1 MSSNA
6 GGLHAQWLRRAEK
19 LIPGGVN
26 SPVRAWRGVGGT
38 PLFFERG
45 VGPWLIDIEGRR
57 YLDYVGSWGALIL
70 GHAHPVVTEA
80 INAAAARS
88 TSFGAP
94 TTLEVEYAELLCSM
108 VPNLERMRLV
118 NSGTEACMSAIR
130 LARGATGRR
139 MILKFDG
146 CYHGHAESFLERAGS
161 GALTLG
167 EPNSRGVTEGTANDT
182 LIAPYNDLAAVAE
195 LVDRHAADLA
205 AIIVEPVAGNMGC
218 IPPAAG
224 FLAGLRRLAT
234 LSGAL
239 LIFDEVMCGLRVAP
253 GGAQQL
259 YGIKAD
265 LITLGKIIGGGLPL
279 AAYGGRA
286 DLMRHIAPEGAV
298 YQAGTLS
305 GNPLAVS
312 AGLAVLRHL
321 RASPQLYEE
330 LNRRTLQL
338 ASGLAEAA
346 LAHGIALQVNQV
358 GAMLSA
364 HFSRAPITDCST
376 SMASDSKR
384 FARFFHALLNHGVYL
399 PPSAFEAWFVSAAHS
414 EEDIER
420 TLSAARL
427 VMTRLT
433 EGEPG

>member
-1 MSSNA
+1 MSKA
-6 GGLHAQWLRRAEK
+6 GKHADWMRRAE
-19 LIPGGVN
+19 LRIPGGVN

-45 VGPWLIDIEGRR
+45 SGAWLIDIDGRR
-57 YLDYVGSWGALIL
+57 YLDYVCSWGALIL
-70 GHAHPVVTEA
+70 GHAHPLVTEA
-80 INAAAARS
+80 IQAAAARS

-94 TTLEVEYAELLCSM
+94 TTLEVEYAELLCSI

-139 MILKFDG
+139 KILKFDG
-146 CYHGHAESFLERAGS
+146 CYHGHADSFLVRAGS

-167 EPNSRGVTEGTANDT
+167 EPNSRGVTEGTAGDT
-182 LIAPYNDLAAVAE
+182 LIAPYNDLAAVE
-195 LVDRHAADLA
+195 QLVAAHGRDLA

-218 IPPAAG
+218 IPPAQG

-234 LSGAL
+234 SSGAV
-239 LIFDEVMCGLRVAP
+239 LIFDEVMCGLRVAF
-253 GGAQQL
+253 GGAQAR
-259 YGIKAD
+259 YGVDAD

-286 DLMRHIAPEGAV
+286 DLMRHIAPEGGV

-321 RASPQLYEE
+321 KAHPELYDTLEE
-330 LNRRTLQL
+330 RSSQL
-338 ASGLAEAA
+338 ARGLASAA
-346 LAHGIALQVNQV
+346 REYALPLQVNQV
-358 GAMLSA
+358 GGMLSA
-364 HFSRAPITDCST
+364 HFSAAPVTDCATST
-376 SMASDSKR
+376 ASDSKR
-384 FARFFHALLNHGVYL
+384 FARFFHALLDHGVYL
-399 PPSAFEAWFVSAAHS
+399 PPSAYEAWFVSLAHS
-414 EEDIER
+414 AQDIER
-420 TLSAARL
+420 TLAAMRT
-427 VMTRLT
+427 VFAEIAAT
-433 EGEPG
+433 GS

>member
-1 MSSNA
+1 MSINE
-6 GGLHAQWLRRAEK
+6 GGQHAAWMLRAEK

-45 VGPWLIDIEGRR
+45 VGPWLIDIEGHR

-70 GHAHPVVTEA
+70 GHAYPVVTEA
-80 INAAAARS
+80 IQSAAARS

-139 MILKFDG
+139 KLIKFDG
-146 CYHGHAESFLERAGS
+146 CYHGHADSFLVRAGS

-167 EPNSRGVTEGTANDT
+167 EPNSRGVTEGVANDT
-182 LIAPYNDLAAVAE
+182 LIAPYNNLAAVE
-195 LVDRHAADLA
+195 RLVTEHAKDLA

-218 IPPAAG
+218 IAPAAG

-234 LSGAL
+234 ASGAV

-259 YGIKAD
+259 YGIQAD

-286 DLMRHIAPEGAV
+286 DLMRHIAPEGGV

-312 AGLAVLRHL
+312 AGLAVLGHL
-321 RASPQLYEE
+321 RDNPEIYES
-330 LNRRTLQL
+330 LFARTRQL
-338 ASGLAEAA
+338 ASGLAEAGRE
-346 LAHGIALQVNQV
+346 LGIPLQVNQV

-364 HFSRAPITDCST
+364 HFSSVPITDCAT
-376 SMASDSKR
+376 SMAADSKR
-384 FARFFHALLNHGVYL
+384 FARFFHAMLNHGVYL

-420 TLSAARL
+420 TVTAARL
-427 VMTRLT
+427 VMTHLAA
-433 EGEPG
+433 G

>member
-1 MSSNA
+1 MNEA
-6 GGLHAQWLRRAEK
+6 GMHGEWFRRAE
-19 LIPGGVN
+19 LRIPGGVN

-38 PLFFERG
+38 PLFIERG
-45 VGPWLIDIEGRR
+45 TGAWLIDIEGRR

-70 GHAHPVVTEA
+70 GHAHPIVTEA
-80 INAAAARS
+80 VIRAAARS

-94 TTLEVEYAELLCSM
+94 TTLEVEYAELLCSL
-108 VPNLERMRLV
+108 VPNLERVRLV

-139 MILKFDG
+139 KILKFDG
-146 CYHGHAESFLERAGS
+146 CYHGHADSFLVRAGS

-182 LIAPYNDLAAVAE
+182 LIAPYNDLAAVE
-195 LVDRHAADLA
+195 WLVDVHAKDLA

-218 IPPAAG
+218 IPPADG
-224 FLAGLRRLAT
+224 FLEGLRRLAT
-234 LSGAL
+234 ACGAIL
-239 LIFDEVMCGLRVAP
+239 VFDEVMCGLRVAP
-253 GGAQQL
+253 GGAQAR
-259 YGIKAD
+259 YGVNAD
-265 LITLGKIIGGGLPL
+265 LITLGKVIGGGLPL

-286 DLMRHIAPEGAV
+286 DLMRHIAPEGPV

-312 AGLAVLRHL
+312 AGLAVLGHL
-321 RASPQLYEE
+321 QANPQIYVE
-330 LNRRTLQL
+330 LEKRTGLL
-338 ASGLAEAA
+338 ATGLAAA
-346 LAHGIALQVNQV
+346 GREQGIALKVNQV

-364 HFSRAPITDCST
+364 HFSESPVTDCST

-399 PPSAFEAWFVSAAHS
+399 PPSAYEAWFVSAAHS
-414 EEDIER
+414 DEDIER
-420 TLSAARL
+420 TVAAARS
-427 VMTRLT
+427 VMAQLDSTA
-433 EGEPG
+433 P

>member
-1 MSSNA
+1 MTES
-6 GGLHAQWLRRAEK
+6 GKHAEWLRRAEQR
-19 LIPGGVN
+19 IPGGVN

-45 VGPWLIDIEGRR
+45 TGVWLIDIEGRR

-70 GHAHPVVTEA
+70 GHAHPLVTAA
-80 INAAAARS
+80 ITAAAARS

-94 TTLEVEYAELLCSM
+94 TTLEVEYAELLCSLI
-108 VPNLERMRLV
+108 PNLDRMRLV

-139 MILKFDG
+139 KILKFDG
-146 CYHGHAESFLERAGS
+146 CYHGHADSFLVRAGS

-167 EPNSRGVTEGTANDT
+167 EPNSRGVTEGTACDT
-182 LIAPYNDLAAVAE
+182 LIAPYNDLLAVEQLVAA
-195 LVDRHAADLA
+195 HAADLA

-218 IPPAAG
+218 IPPAPG

-234 LSGAL
+234 ASGAI
-239 LIFDEVMCGLRVAP
+239 LIFDEVMCGLRVAL
-253 GGAQQL
+253 GGAQAR
-259 YGIKAD
+259 YGVNAD

-286 DLMRHIAPEGAV
+286 DLMRHIAPEGGV

-312 AGLAVLRHL
+312 AGFAVLRHL
-321 RASPQLYEE
+321 VANPGLYVALEE
-330 LNRRTLQL
+330 RTAQL
-338 ASGLAEAA
+338 AQGMAA
-346 LAHGIALQVNQV
+346 AAGEYGIALQVNQV
-358 GAMLSA
+358 GGMLSA
-364 HFSRAPITDCST
+364 HFSRTPVTDCASST
-376 SMASDSKR
+376 AADSKR

-399 PPSAFEAWFVSAAHS
+399 PPSAFEAWFVSAVHS

-420 TLSAARL
+420 TIAAVRA
-427 VMTRLT
+427 VFAGMARA
-433 EGEPG
+433 PG

>member
-1 MSSNA
+1 MSE
-6 GGLHAQWLRRAEK
+6 GGKHADWLRRAVER
-19 LIPGGVN
+19 IPGGVN
-26 SPVRAWRGVGGT
+26 SPVRAWRAVGGT

-45 VGPWLIDIEGRR
+45 SGAWLIDIEGRR

-70 GHAHPVVTEA
+70 GHAHPLVTEA
-80 INAAAARS
+80 IVAAAARS

-130 LARGATGRR
+130 LARGATGRSK
-139 MILKFDG
+139 ILKFDG
-146 CYHGHAESFLERAGS
+146 CYHGHADSFLVRAGS

-167 EPNSRGVTEGTANDT
+167 EPNSRGVTAATANDT
-182 LIAPYNDLAAVAE
+182 LIAPYNDLAAVGR
-195 LVDRHAADLA
+195 LIDTHGKDLA
-205 AIIVEPVAGNMGC
+205 TIIVEPVAGNMGC
-218 IPPAAG
+218 IPPAPG
-224 FLAGLRRLAT
+224 FLAGLRKLAT
-234 LSGAL
+234 SSGAI

-253 GGAQQL
+253 GGAQAL
-259 YGIKAD
+259 YGVNAD

-286 DLMRHIAPEGAV
+286 DLMRHIAPEGPV

-312 AGLAVLRHL
+312 AGLAVLSFLKTHPGIYADL
-321 RASPQLYEE
+321 D
-330 LNRRTLQL
+330 RRTARL
-338 ASGLAEAA
+338 AAGLAAA
-346 LAHGIALQVNQV
+346 AQDHGIALKVNQV

-364 HFSRAPITDCST
+364 HFSASPVTDCAS

-384 FARFFHALLNHGVYL
+384 FAHFFHALLKHGVYL
-399 PPSAFEAWFVSAAHS
+399 PPSAYEAWFVSAAHS
-414 EEDIER
+414 VEDIER
-420 TLSAARL
+420 TIAAARAVMSEL
-427 VMTRLT
+427 VT
-433 EGEPG
+433 G

>member
-1 MSSNA
+1 MSE
-6 GGLHAQWLRRAEK
+6 GGKHAEWLRRAVER
-19 LIPGGVN
+19 IPGGVN
-26 SPVRAWRGVGGT
+26 SPVRAWRAVGGT

-45 VGPWLIDIEGRR
+45 IGAWLIDIEGRR

-70 GHAHPVVTEA
+70 GHAHPLVTEA
-80 INAAAARS
+80 IAAAAARS

-94 TTLEVEYAELLCSM
+94 TTLEVEYAELLCGM

-130 LARGATGRR
+130 LARGATGRHK
-139 MILKFDG
+139 ILKFDG
-146 CYHGHAESFLERAGS
+146 CYHGHADSFLVRAGS

-182 LIAPYNDLAAVAE
+182 LIAPYNDLAAVE
-195 LVDRHAADLA
+195 RLVDTHGKDLA

-218 IPPAAG
+218 IPPAPG

-234 LSGAL
+234 SSGAI

-253 GGAQQL
+253 GGAQAL
-259 YGIKAD
+259 YGVHAD
-265 LITLGKIIGGGLPL
+265 LVTLGKIIGGGLPL

-286 DLMRHIAPEGAV
+286 DLMRHIAPEGPV

-312 AGLAVLRHL
+312 AGLAVLEFL
-321 RASPQLYEE
+321 KTNPQLYEE
-330 LNRRTLQL
+330 LGQRTARLATGL
-338 ASGLAEAA
+338 ASAA
-346 LAHGIALQVNQV
+346 VEHGVPLQVNQV

-364 HFSRAPITDCST
+364 HFTASPVTDCASST
-376 SMASDSKR
+376 AADSKR
-384 FARFFHALLNHGVYL
+384 FAHFFHALLKHGVYL
-399 PPSAFEAWFVSAAHS
+399 PPSAYESWFVSAAHS

-420 TLSAARL
+420 TIAAARS
-427 VMTRLT
+427 VFTQIAAGT
-433 EGEPG
+433 VA

>member
-1 MSSNA
+1 MA
-6 GGLHAQWLRRAEK
+6 DTDQHAEWLRRAERR
-19 LIPGGVN
+19 IPGGVN
-26 SPVRAWRGVGGT
+26 SPVRAWRAVGGT

-45 VGPWLIDIEGRR
+45 VGAWLIDIEGRR

-70 GHAHPVVTEA
+70 GHAHPLVTEA
-80 INAAAARS
+80 ITAAAARS

-139 MILKFDG
+139 KILKFDG
-146 CYHGHAESFLERAGS
+146 CYHGHADSFLVRAGS
-161 GALTLG
+161 GALTFG
-167 EPNSRGVTEGTANDT
+167 EPNSRGVTETTANDT
-182 LIAPYNDLAAVAE
+182 LIAPYNDLAAVE
-195 LVDRHAADLA
+195 QLVGAHGKDLA

-218 IPPAAG
+218 IPPAKG

-234 LSGAL
+234 ASGAI

-253 GGAQQL
+253 RGAQAL
-259 YGIKAD
+259 YGVDAD

-286 DLMRHIAPEGAV
+286 DLMRHIAPEGPV

-312 AGLAVLRHL
+312 AGLEVLKYL
-321 RASPQLYEE
+321 QANPQLYVD
-330 LNRRTLQL
+330 LDRRSSHL
-338 ASGLAEAA
+338 AAGLAATAKEQGVP
-346 LAHGIALQVNQV
+346 LIVNQV
-358 GAMLSA
+358 GGMLSA
-364 HFSRAPITDCST
+364 HFSAEPVTDCAS
-376 SMASDSKR
+376 SMASDAKR
-384 FARFFHALLNHGVYL
+384 FAQFFHALLKHGIYL
-399 PPSAFEAWFVSAAHS
+399 PPSAYEAWFVSAAHS
-414 EEDIER
+414 DEDIER
-420 TLSAARL
+420 TIAAAGF
-427 VMTRLT
+427 VMTQIAAAT
-433 EGEPG
+433 AN

>member
-1 MSSNA
+1 MSKA
-6 GGLHAQWLRRAEK
+6 GKHADWMRRAE
-19 LIPGGVN
+19 LRIPGGVN

-45 VGPWLIDIEGRR
+45 SGAWLIDIDGRR
-57 YLDYVGSWGALIL
+57 YLDYVCSWGALIL
-70 GHAHPVVTEA
+70 GHAHPLVTEA
-80 INAAAARS
+80 IQAAAARS

-94 TTLEVEYAELLCSM
+94 TTLEVEYAELLCSI

-139 MILKFDG
+139 KILKFDG
-146 CYHGHAESFLERAGS
+146 CYHGHADSFLVRAGS

-167 EPNSRGVTEGTANDT
+167 EPNSRGVTEGTAGDT
-182 LIAPYNDLAAVAE
+182 LIAPYNDLAAVE
-195 LVDRHAADLA
+195 QLVAAHGRDLA

-218 IPPAAG
+218 IPPAQG

-234 LSGAL
+234 SSGAV
-239 LIFDEVMCGLRVAP
+239 LIFDEVMCGLRVAF
-253 GGAQQL
+253 GGAQAR
-259 YGIKAD
+259 YGVDAD

-286 DLMRHIAPEGAV
+286 DLMRHIAPEGGV

-321 RASPQLYEE
+321 KAHPELYDTLEE
-330 LNRRTLQL
+330 RSSQL
-338 ASGLAEAA
+338 ARGLASAA
-346 LAHGIALQVNQV
+346 REYALPLQVNQV
-358 GAMLSA
+358 GGMLSA
-364 HFSRAPITDCST
+364 HFSAAPVTDCATST
-376 SMASDSKR
+376 ASDSKR
-384 FARFFHALLNHGVYL
+384 FARFFHALLDHGVYL
-399 PPSAFEAWFVSAAHS
+399 PPSAYEAWFISLAHS
-414 EEDIER
+414 AQDIER
-420 TLSAARL
+420 TLAAMRT
-427 VMTRLT
+427 VFAEIAAT
-433 EGEPG
+433 GS